1 MIQHRELEQ
10 KLADAKLEQASAI
23 LMEEK
28 GKNQKEKELVMSSS
42 RKNTLHLDINHM
54 FWNTLSLTLVCV
66 IRVTPSSLWFNF
78 S

>member
-28 GKNQKEKELVMSSS
+28 GKNQKEKELVMSSLCKKYLAS
-42 RKNTLHLDINHM
+42 RHKSYVLEGAHWPNG
-54 FWNTLSLTLVCV
+54 
-66 IRVTPSSLWFNF
+66 
-78 S
+78 